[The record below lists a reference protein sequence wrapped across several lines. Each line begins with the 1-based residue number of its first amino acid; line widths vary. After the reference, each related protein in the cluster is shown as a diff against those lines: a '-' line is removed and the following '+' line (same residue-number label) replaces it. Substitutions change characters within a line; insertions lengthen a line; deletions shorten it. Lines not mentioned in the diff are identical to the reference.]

1 MKKIITTIAI
11 IALLS
16 TTAFAQ
22 NANTLRGSLGIGSA
36 IPAGGGL
43 GLGSD
48 LNLGWNIWDNLTA
61 GARIGV
67 AAMLN
72 SPDPDT
78 DNVVGAATNWHLLA
92 TGTYFFNPGNSGFA
106 LFGGV
111 GLGPYFMASVSG
123 GLGGAHAEAGAVF
136 GCMLTAGFE
145 AGRFRLAFEYHLVAD
160 TEILGAVGSQV
171 IGHRNNNFWAVTV
184 GFTFG
189 GGGRWGR

>member
-1 MKKIITTIAI
+1 MKKIITTIA
-11 IALLS
+11 LLAFL
-16 TTAFAQ
+16 TTAAFAQ
-22 NANTLRGSLGIGSA
+22 NAGALRGNFGIGSA
-36 IPAGGGL
+36 IPAGGGF
-43 GLGSD
+43 GIGSD
-48 LNLGWNIWDNLTA
+48 FNLGWNVMDNLTA

-72 SPDPDT
+72 SPDADA
-78 DNVVGAATNWHLLA
+78 DHVVGAATNWHLLA

-123 GLGGAHAEAGAVF
+123 GLGGAHAESGAVF

-145 AGRFRLAFEYHLVAD
+145 AGRFRFAFEYHLVAD
-160 TEILGAVGSQV
+160 TEILGAVGNV
-171 IGHRNNNFWAVTV
+171 IGNRNNNYWALTV

>member
-1 MKKIITTIAI
+1 MKKIITTIAL
-11 IALLS
+11 ALLM
-16 TTAFAQ
+16 TGLFAQ
-22 NANTLRGSLGIGSA
+22 NANTLRGSLGVGSA
-36 IPAGGGL
+36 IPSGGGF
-43 GLGSD
+43 GIGSD
-48 LNLGWNIWDNLTA
+48 FNLGWNIMDNLTA

-123 GLGGAHAEAGAVF
+123 GLEGAHAEAGAVF

-145 AGRFRLAFEYHLVAD
+145 AGRFRFAFEYHIVAD
-160 TEILGAVGSQV
+160 TEILGGVGNV
-171 IGHRNNNFWAVTV
+171 IGNRNNNYWALTV